1 MIAIVNS
8 LAMYAT
14 HEDSDID
21 LFIVT
26 KPDMIWFVRFFSTLI
41 LWRHSVWRKWEDIA
55 GNFCLSFFITTE
67 VINLNAIA
75 IENDIYLYYW
85 IYYMK
90 PIFQKNNTYEQ
101 FLTGNSWVEIDPI
114 QKKENLKYLLEKQIK
129 KDSENLM
136 IYKLINTVI
145 RFFLLRKTNE
155 SHQKLWNPSGIIVSD
170 SILKFHNEDRREVVR
185 NTIFEKNFDK

>member
-1 MIAIVNS
+1 M
-8 LAMYAT
+8 
-14 HEDSDID
+14 
-21 LFIVT
+21 
-26 KPDMIWFVRFFSTLI
+26 
-41 LWRHSVWRKWEDIA
+41 
-55 GNFCLSFFITTE
+55 TTE
-67 VINLNAIA
+67 TINIKAIA

-90 PIFQKNNTYEQ
+90 PIFQKNDTYEQ
-101 FLTGNSWVEIDPI
+101 FLTENSWVQIDPI
-114 QKKENLKYLLEKQIK
+114 QKKENLKYLPKKQIK

-170 SILKFHNEDRREVVR
+170 SMLKFHNEDRREVVR